1 MRFAHKWAFH
11 QHGRD
16 LRRRIC
22 DETQHLFSNIK
33 KKKKERKSEIEQ
45 NICVLPVKMP
55 KVSKLHETV
64 EKKEEATKSQ
74 QQQPTHPGGTWF
86 YWGKMSGSL

>member
-1 MRFAHKWAFH
+1 MSISPARERPVK
-11 QHGRD
+11 
-16 LRRRIC
+16 RIC
-22 DETQHLFSNIK
+22 CKLQVFLKIFK

-55 KVSKLHETV
+55 KVSKLHATV

-74 QQQPTHPGGTWF
+74 QQRAHPAGRWF
-86 YWGKMSGSL
+86 Y

>member
-1 MRFAHKWAFH
+1 MKRNTFFRK
-11 QHGRD
+11 
-16 LRRRIC
+16 LRR
-22 DETQHLFSNIK
+22 T
-33 KKKKERKSEIEQ
+33 KKERKSEIEQ

-74 QQQPTHPGGTWF
+74 QQRAQPETSWF
-86 YWGKMSGSL
+86 Y

>member
-1 MRFAHKWAFH
+1 MSVSQARE
-11 QHGRD
+11 RPVE
-16 LRRRIC
+16 RIWC
-22 DETQHLFSNIK
+22 KLQVFFKIFK
-33 KKKKERKSEIEQ
+33 KNKKERKSEIEQ

-74 QQQPTHPGGTWF
+74 QQPTHPERSWF
-86 YWGKMSGSL
+86 YRGKMSGSL